1 MFIGK
6 IVGSVVA
13 TQKTESMRGSKLM
26 MIEPYVIDPKTRDKL
41 ITTSRSL
48 VAVDLVGAGVGQF
61 ALAVQGSSAR
71 MTPETK
77 QLPVDCAIIGLIDSA
92 TIGRDQLPLE

>member
-26 MIEPYVIDPKTRDKL
+26 MIEPYVVDPKTRDRL
-41 ITTSRSL
+41 VTTSRSL
-48 VAVDLVGAGVGQF
+48 IAVDVVGAGEGQF
-61 ALAVQGSSAR
+61 VLVVQGSSAR

-77 QLPVDCAIIGLIDSA
+77 PLPVDCTIIGVIDSV
-92 TIGRDQLPLE
+92 ILQRESLPLD

>member
-26 MIEPYVIDPKTRDKL
+26 MIEPYVIDPKTRDHL
-41 ITTSRSL
+41 VTTSKSL
-48 VAVDLVGAGVGQF
+48 VAVDVVGAGEGQF
-61 ALAVQGSSAR
+61 VLAVQGSSAR

-77 QLPVDCAIIGLIDSA
+77 PLPVDCTIIGVIDSV
-92 TIGRDQLPLE
+92 TVQKMQLPLD